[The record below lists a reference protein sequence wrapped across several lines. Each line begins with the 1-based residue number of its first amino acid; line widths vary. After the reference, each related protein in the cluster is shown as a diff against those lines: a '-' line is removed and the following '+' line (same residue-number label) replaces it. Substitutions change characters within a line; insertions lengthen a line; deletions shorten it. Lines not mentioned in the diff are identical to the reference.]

1 MAREPEE
8 QGQAGRFAYEGLDR
22 VIHEKARLGIL
33 ASLAA
38 HVDGLTFNDL
48 TQACALTD
56 GNLSRHL
63 AVLGEADLVEARK
76 GKGGARPQTRYR
88 LSAAGR
94 RRFTEYIDVLRSV
107 VADAQVETRT
117 ERERA
122 PPSLFP
128 RPGESPS
135 PP

>member
-1 MAREPEE
+1 MAREPDE
-8 QGQAGRFAYEGLDR
+8 QGQAGRFAYAGLDR
-22 VIHEKARLGIL
+22 VMHEKARLGIM

-38 HVDGLTFNDL
+38 HKDGLSFNDL
-48 TQACALTD
+48 KQACALTD

-63 AVLGEADLVEARK
+63 SVLGEAELVEARQ

-88 LSAAGR
+88 LSDAGR

-107 VADAQVETRT
+107 VADAQVEDRT
-117 ERERA
+117 EPERA
-122 PPSLFP
+122 PPPLFP

-135 PP
+135 PT